1 MYLKRKRDKL
11 GAKRENKYNV
21 IRNEEHETGFYHLE
35 EIMGQELLIQV
46 KDMCKNFGPTKALKH
61 VDMKFYRGEIRGL
74 VGENGSGKST
84 VTSIIAGMQQA
95 TSGEMFFKGE
105 LWKPHSMVEAQA
117 KGISMILQEAN
128 TIPNCTVAENI
139 FAGRFDE
146 FSKFGIVNMKKL
158 NVAAQKMLDEFELSH
173 IHAADNIN
181 QYGFEERK
189 LIEIVRCVSE
199 QTEVFVVD
207 ETTTALSM
215 EGRQLLYKLIHK
227 LKDNGR
233 SVIFIS
239 HDMDEILE
247 QCTNLT
253 VLRDGEIIGHLD
265 RTQMEKADAEQVI
278 RYMMVGR
285 EIGDTY
291 YREDYD
297 TSHRSKVALELKNVS
312 LGAIKDFSL
321 TLHEGE
327 IIGFGGLSGCGMHE
341 IGRIA
346 FGLEKIDAG
355 SVERNGVKI
364 RNCYEAIRSGIGYVS
379 KNRDAEALIL
389 EGSIQDNIVL
399 PSEPELS
406 KVAFI
411 SPKKEK
417 QMADKEIEGFRIK
430 CGDGR
435 QWVNTL
441 SGGNK
446 QKVSF
451 AKWTAKDSDVI
462 IMDCPTRGVD
472 IGVKQ
477 FMYGLIA
484 EMKMQGKA
492 IILISEEMAEL
503 IGMAD
508 KIIIMKDF
516 TVTKEFLRSK
526 DLSETDMIEY
536 MI

>member
-1 MYLKRKRDKL
+1 M
-11 GAKRENKYNV
+11 
-21 IRNEEHETGFYHLE
+21 EHELVIE
-35 EIMGQELLIQV
+35 V
-46 KDMCKNFGPTKALKH
+46 KNMCKNFGPTKALRN
-61 VDMKFYRGEIRGL
+61 VDVAFYKGQIRGL

-84 VTSIIAGMQQA
+84 ITSIISGMQKA
-95 TSGEMFFKGE
+95 TSGEVFYKG
-105 LWKPHSMVEAQA
+105 KPWNPDSMVEAQKA
-117 KGISMILQEAN
+117 GISMVLQEAN

-146 FSKFGIVNMKKL
+146 FSRFGIVNMKKL
-158 NVAAQKMLDEFELSH
+158 NEAAQELLDSFGISH
-173 IHAADNIN
+173 IKAADSIN
-181 QYGFEERK
+181 RYGFEDRK

-199 QTEVFVVD
+199 DTEVFVVD

-215 EGRQLLYKLIHK
+215 EGRHLLYKLVHN
-227 LKDNGR
+227 LKDNGK

-247 QCTNLT
+247 QCTDLT

-265 RTQMEKADAEQVI
+265 RSEMDKPNAEQVI

-285 EIGDTY
+285 EIGEAY

-297 TSHRSKVALELKNVS
+297 TSHGEKVALELKNIS
-312 LGAIKDFSL
+312 FGEIKDFSL
-321 TLHEGE
+321 QLHEGE
-327 IIGFGGLSGCGMHE
+327 ILGFGGLSGCGMHE

-346 FGLEKIDAG
+346 FGLEKPEHG
-355 SVERNGVKI
+355 SVERNGERIK
-364 RNCYEAIRSGIGYVS
+364 NCYEAIRAGIGYVS
-379 KNRDAEALIL
+379 KNRDTEALIL

-406 KVAFI
+406 RTTFI
-411 SPKKEK
+411 SPKAEK
-417 QMADKEIEGFRIK
+417 QMADKEIDAFRIK

-435 QWVNTL
+435 QWVSTL

-484 EMKMQGKA
+484 EMKKQGKA

-508 KIIIMKDF
+508 KIIIMKDYQVTGEF
-516 TVTKEFLRSK
+516 TRSK
-526 DLSETDMIEY
+526 DLAETDMIEY

>member
-1 MYLKRKRDKL
+1 MS
-11 GAKRENKYNV
+11 AKMAETTRHELV
-21 IRNEEHETGFYHLE
+21 IE
-35 EIMGQELLIQV
+35 V
-46 KDMCKNFGPTKALKH
+46 KNMCKNFGPTRALRN
-61 VDMKFYRGEIRGL
+61 VDVAFYRGQIRGL

-84 VTSIIAGMQQA
+84 ITSIISGMQKA
-95 TSGEMFFKGE
+95 TSGEVFYMGKAWNPG
-105 LWKPHSMVEAQA
+105 SMVEAQKA
-117 KGISMILQEAN
+117 GISMVLQEAN

-158 NVAAQKMLDEFELSH
+158 NAAAQEILDSFGISH
-173 IHAADNIN
+173 IKAAESIN
-181 QYGFEERK
+181 KYGFEDRK
-189 LIEIVRCVSE
+189 LIEIVRCVSDD
-199 QTEVFVVD
+199 TEIFVVD
-207 ETTTALSM
+207 ETTTALSL

-227 LKDNGR
+227 LKDQNK

-247 QCTNLT
+247 QCTDLT

-265 RTQMEKADAEQVI
+265 RSEMDMPNAEQVI
-278 RYMMVGR
+278 RFMMVGR
-285 EIGDTY
+285 EIGDAY

-297 TSHRSKVALELKNVS
+297 SSHGDKVALELKNVT
-312 LGAIKDFSL
+312 LGAIRNFSL
-321 TLHEGE
+321 KLHEGE

-346 FGLEKIDAG
+346 FGLEKLESG
-355 SVERNGVKI
+355 SVERKGEKI
-364 RNCYEAIRSGIGYVS
+364 KGCFEAIQSGIGYVS
-379 KNRDAEALIL
+379 KNRDTEALIL

-399 PSEPELS
+399 PSESELS
-406 KVAFI
+406 HATFI
-411 SPKKEK
+411 SPKREK
-417 QMADKEIEGFRIK
+417 QMADGEIESFRIK
-430 CGDGR
+430 CGDGK

-451 AKWTAKDSDVI
+451 AKWTAKGSDVI

-484 EMKMQGKA
+484 DMKKQGKS
-492 IILISEEMAEL
+492 ILLISEEMAEL

-516 TVTKEFLRSK
+516 AVTKEFMRSK